1 MKKFKYTAFNLDR
14 KKFTGV
20 YFANNEEDLRAKL
33 ADQGLFLISCRAVAD
48 KSPNAFFS
56 LTGKVKMKEITHFCR
71 QLSIMINSSI
81 ELIGCLEILK
91 EQSYSKFFKQVLE
104 MVYEDVKSGQL
115 LSQAMEKHKKIFPN
129 FFRNMIYVGEMS
141 SSLDK
146 VLQNIA
152 DYYENESRTKSKVKS
167 AMVYPIML
175 LVMTI
180 GILALMMLMV
190 VPTFKTSLGDMD
202 IAMPAITM
210 AIFNLSDFI
219 MQNWMMI
226 FLIAFG
232 IIALTILFAK
242 TKNGRYFFDMLG
254 MKIGFIKKYK
264 TAKVTSI
271 FSRAFG
277 MLLASGMHIVEAM
290 EVVQKI
296 LGNKYVEKK
305 FAAATEEVRKGVG
318 LTKALEDMNIFPP
331 MLIQMVAVGEK
342 TASLDET
349 LLRTCAYFDEELQN
363 SLNAVTS
370 MIQPIL
376 MLFMGVSIGIIFIA
390 VYSPMLSIMQGIA

>member
-1 MKKFKYTAFNLDR
+1 
-14 KKFTGV
+14 
-20 YFANNEEDLRAKL
+20 
-33 ADQGLFLISCRAVAD
+33 
-48 KSPNAFFS
+48 
-56 LTGKVKMKEITHFCR
+56 
-71 QLSIMINSSI
+71 
-81 ELIGCLEILK
+81 
-91 EQSYSKFFKQVLE
+91 
-104 MVYEDVKSGQL
+104 
-115 LSQAMEKHKKIFPN
+115 
-129 FFRNMIYVGEMS
+129 
-141 SSLDK
+141 
-146 VLQNIA
+146 
-152 DYYENESRTKSKVKS
+152 
-167 AMVYPIML
+167 
-175 LVMTI
+175 
-180 GILALMMLMV
+180 
-190 VPTFKTSLGDMD
+190 
-202 IAMPAITM
+202 MPAITM